1 MKPLIINLIFFGSL
15 CNVYG
20 QTSSAS
26 DGKAPNPEFVNH
38 VYYYASD
45 SLISLEQNQAHQMSK
60 TKAFGYGGSESG
72 FSMNGEKSP
81 NRIKAGDNMTFVVK
95 MGGGMMMDPSMS
107 IKLYHFNSKKGNR
120 EAIISSYGGPYSH
133 KTSTD
138 NPNEVS
144 VNLKKSGNDV
154 YLMIPAS
161 KLAPG
166 EYGFLNMMSMSGGM
180 NPSFTVF
187 AFGID

>member
-1 MKPLIINLIFFGSL
+1 MKPLAISLILLGISY
-15 CNVYG
+15 NAYEQSNTG
-20 QTSSAS
+20 TDPKS
-26 DGKAPNPEFVNH
+26 PNPEFVNH

-45 SLISLEQNQAHQMSK
+45 SLLALEQNQAHQMSK

-72 FSMNGEKSP
+72 FSMSGEKSP
-81 NRIKAGDNMTFVVK
+81 IRLKAVDNMTFAVK

-107 IKLYHFNSKKGNR
+107 IKLYHFNAKKGNR
-120 EAIISSYGGPYSH
+120 EAIVSSYAGPYSH
-133 KTSTD
+133 KSSSD

-144 VNLKKSGNDV
+144 FNLKKSGNEV
-154 YLMIPAS
+154 YLLIPAS

-180 NPSFTVF
+180 NPNFTVF
-187 AFGID
+187 AFGVD

>member
-1 MKPLIINLIFFGSL
+1 MKPLTICLILFLFSF
-15 CNVYG
+15 NVHA
-20 QTSSAS
+20 QTSPTTDAKS
-26 DGKAPNPEFVNH
+26 PNPEFVNH
-38 VYYYASD
+38 VYYYVSD

-81 NRIKAGDNMTFVVK
+81 NRIKSADNMTFAVK

-120 EAIISSYGGPYSH
+120 EAIVSSYGGPYSH
-133 KTSTD
+133 KSSTD

-144 VNLKKSGNDV
+144 LNLKKSGNDV
-154 YLMIPAS
+154 YLLIPAS

-166 EYGFLNMMSMSGGM
+166 EYGFLNMSGGM
-180 NPSFTVF
+180 NPSFTVY
-187 AFGID
+187 AFGVE